1 MEGLANKLQG
11 TERFDDMLN
20 VSRKLRLEQ
29 DEQVHTPLLPPPPP
43 THTHTPLPRCRIAA
57 CPPLAQVK
65 LMDRLKEQKS
75 MLLQAEHR
83 LNQMVAMLNEKRTN
97 EAGEALQQGDASA
110 ATAALTGPGL
120 ACRGSSAR

>member
-1 MEGLANKLQG
+1 
-11 TERFDDMLN
+11 
-20 VSRKLRLEQ
+20 
-29 DEQVHTPLLPPPPP
+29 
-43 THTHTPLPRCRIAA
+43 
-57 CPPLAQVK
+57 
-65 LMDRLKEQKS
+65 

>member
-1 MEGLANKLQG
+1 
-11 TERFDDMLN
+11 
-20 VSRKLRLEQ
+20 
-29 DEQVHTPLLPPPPP
+29 
-43 THTHTPLPRCRIAA
+43 
-57 CPPLAQVK
+57 
-65 LMDRLKEQKS
+65 MDRLKEQKS

-97 EAGEALQQGDASA
+97 EAGEALQHGDASA